1 LVKEHSVKWAGFV
14 ILVAA
19 IVPIS
24 GWLRRNPAAIPKIW
38 MLMGFLPFALVPFHL
53 YVAVIS
59 WPDWPGHVKG
69 AEFSVLD
76 AVAMALYLSLP
87 PARHPPPFRLSM
99 ALYFLAALLSAFQAG
114 VPMAALFY
122 PIQLARMFLVYAV
135 ATRAC
140 ADPRVVPALL
150 KGMAVGLLMEA
161 ALAIWQRFALGMLQA
176 DGTLGHQNLLGLM
189 SHLVV
194 FPFFALLLAGLRGWL
209 PAAVVL
215 AGVLIEVLT
224 ASRATLGLA
233 GFGYAAVFMLSALT
247 RWTSRHAMVL
257 LIGVAAIAVIAPLAL
272 SNFERRGEAALNS
285 SDDER
290 VALEATS
297 AAMLADHPLG
307 VGANS
312 YVFVANLGGYYQ
324 NSGVPW
330 TSFSA
335 TVHNIYWLVA
345 VETGYLGLIAFV
357 LLLLRPLIVAFR
369 CAWRNRGD
377 QRGELLFGLGT
388 ALLVVYTHS
397 FFEWVFITFQPQYM
411 YALVLGMV
419 AGVAEQLGYW
429 RHPLRAGALSVRPAR
444 ENSVLGSVAGNPTT
458 VGPASARSN
467 GLTRR

>member
-1 LVKEHSVKWAGFV
+1 
-14 ILVAA
+14 VAA
-19 IVPIS
+19 IFPIS
-24 GWLRRNPAAIPKIW
+24 GWLRRNPAEIPKIW

-53 YVAVIS
+53 YVAVVS
-59 WPDWPGHVKG
+59 WPDWSGYVKG

-76 AVAMALYLSLP
+76 ALAIALYLSLP
-87 PARHPPPFRLSM
+87 AARHPPPFRLSM
-99 ALYFLAALLSAFQAG
+99 ALYFLAALLSALQAE
-114 VPMAALFY
+114 VPLAALFY

-150 KGMAVGLLMEA
+150 NGMAAGLLMEA
-161 ALAIWQRFALGMLQA
+161 ASAIWQRFALGMLQA

-247 RWTSRHAMVL
+247 RWTSRMAMVL
-257 LIGVAAIAVIAPLAL
+257 LIGLAAIAVVAPLAL
-272 SNFERRGEAALNS
+272 SNFERRGEAAFNS
-285 SDDER
+285 SNYER

-297 AAMLADHPLG
+297 AAMLSDHPWG
-307 VGANS
+307 VGANH
-312 YVFVANLGGYYQ
+312 YVNAANLEGYYSKS
-324 NSGVPW
+324 NVAW
-330 TSFSA
+330 TSSSA
-335 TVHNIYWLVA
+335 NVHNIYWLVA
-345 VETGYLGLIAFV
+345 VETGYIGLITFV
-357 LLLLRPLIVAFR
+357 LLLLRPLTVAFR

-377 QRGELLFGLGT
+377 KRSDVLFGLGT
-388 ALLVVYTHS
+388 AILAVYIHS
-397 FFEWVFITFQPQYM
+397 LFEWVFITFQPQYM
-411 YALVLGMV
+411 FALVLGMV
-419 AGVAEQLGYW
+419 AGLAEQLGYW
-429 RHPLRAGALSVRPAR
+429 RHPLPNGVQLGAGASSVRPAR
-444 ENSVLGSVAGNPTT
+444 EKSVPGSVAGTPTT
-458 VGPASARSN
+458 VGPASGRSN